1 MRRADARAGACDS
14 ATDNAN
20 TDNAKAAHCVTCT
33 GARWPGPPVATRQS
47 ASALFL
53 RSEKAQVDFRHSLRL
68 HVAAAG
74 PCRFKDARTDAHQ
87 GTLVSNL
94 NPEGPIMM
102 ALAL

>member
-1 MRRADARAGACDS
+1 MRRADARAGACGS
-14 ATDNAN
+14 ATDNTN

-33 GARWPGPPVATRQS
+33 STGARS
-47 ASALFL
+47 ASALL